1 MDTIK
6 RIKELM
12 EERNWTTYRL
22 IKNSNL
28 PPATVSNI
36 FNRNTIPSIPTL
48 EIICDAFGI
57 TLSQFFAEGDFV
69 SLTEEQSA
77 LLKQWSTLTAEQKK
91 ILLDL
96 MSKMNP

>member
-1 MDTIK
+1 VDVAK
-6 RIKELM
+6 RIRELM
-12 EERNWTTYRL
+12 NERSWTTYRL

-28 PPATVSNI
+28 PQATVSNI